1 MRNLHR
7 VLPIVIVIIVLTHS
21 LHEGRITMKKH
32 FAKLLSI
39 VIIFALS
46 VTIASPAIAAEA
58 VNSLESDIQVF
69 SDFTQFA
76 SVFPDICNTAVTRSI
91 ASAGVSTQ
99 TGGYADYTYTI
110 TVDPISKAGTF

>member
-1 MRNLHR
+1 
-7 VLPIVIVIIVLTHS
+7 
-21 LHEGRITMKKH
+21 MKGELLWSNISQ
-32 FAKLLSI
+32 KLLSI

-110 TVDPISKAGTF
+110 TVDPISKAGTFWSAQRLHGQL